1 MAWKKKQKLIQL
13 QKSYNFIVENL
24 DNCNVEELNEI
35 EAKLK
40 DYKTG
45 EWKKAQVRVR
55 NTFKEEGE
63 NHLNSF

>member
-1 MAWKKKQKLIQL
+1 MEKEIKPDPVS
-13 QKSYNFIVENL
+13 KSYNFIVENL